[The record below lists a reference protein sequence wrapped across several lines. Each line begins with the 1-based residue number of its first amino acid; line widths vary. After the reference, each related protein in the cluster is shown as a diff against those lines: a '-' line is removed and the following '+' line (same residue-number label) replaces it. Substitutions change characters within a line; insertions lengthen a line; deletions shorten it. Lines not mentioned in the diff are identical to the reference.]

1 VYDHIRLTTAL
12 LNTLLLLLVL
22 LLLLLSLLM
31 LLSLQAIGVI
41 CHRLPDYASQ
51 GVAQLIDFLDLDA
64 AHVRAEAVL
73 AIQSL
78 LLRQRRLG
86 SSSAFANTSDTD
98 ISSQSSTSS
107 DDGTTSSSTNG
118 WLDQVLPCLK
128 R

>member
-1 VYDHIRLTTAL
+1 MLQI
-12 LNTLLLLLVL
+12 L
-22 LLLLLSLLM
+22 LLLLLLL
-31 LLSLQAIGVI
+31 LLQAIGVI

-64 AHVRAEAVL
+64 PHVRAEAVL

-86 SSSAFANTSDTD
+86 SSSATNTIVGTD
-98 ISSQSSTSS
+98 ISSPQSSTSS
-107 DDGTTSSSTNG
+107 DDGTASSSTNG